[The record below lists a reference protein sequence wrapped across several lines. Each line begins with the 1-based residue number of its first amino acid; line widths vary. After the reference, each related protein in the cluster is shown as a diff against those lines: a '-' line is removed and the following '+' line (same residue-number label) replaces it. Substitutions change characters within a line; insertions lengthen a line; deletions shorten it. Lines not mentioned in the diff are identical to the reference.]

1 MKAYV
6 NGGEARR
13 VLDVYFRFCNDQRP
27 HQALG
32 YRTPAEV
39 FQGDQTVREEKSE
52 KGGAHR
58 NRFGIM
64 YGSVGTPP
72 NSALDSAQLMGSP
85 HLVHML
91 CFIAIANLQ
100 TFCKRA

>member
-1 MKAYV
+1 MKHEEVYLKAYV

-52 KGGAHR
+52 KR
-58 NRFGIM
+58 RC
-64 YGSVGTPP
+64 
-72 NSALDSAQLMGSP
+72 SP
-85 HLVHML
+85 EPVL
-91 CFIAIANLQ
+91 A
-100 TFCKRA
+100 